1 MSCGVRPVAVDYVG
15 GGPEYIDRAAVTR
28 SVVVRTDDEVVL
40 CFWVSAQV
48 LTEVIDRPVSGPLEV
63 AGRSQHGHV
72 DLGKV
77 VAISDYALPV
87 SVVSGML
94 EPAVPVQIW
103 RPVDL
108 VEGAPGGAC
117 AVPGVEK
124 FRPSCL

>member
-1 MSCGVRPVAVDYVG
+1 MSRGIDPIAVDHVDRV
-15 GGPEYIDRAAVTR
+15 PEYIDRAAVTGR
-28 SVVVRTDDEVVL
+28 LVVRTDDEVVL
-40 CFWVSAQV
+40 CSWVSAQV

-87 SVVSGML
+87 SVVGGML
-94 EPAVPVQIW
+94 EPAVPVRIW

-108 VEGAPGGAC
+108 VEGAPGGAR
-117 AVPGVEK
+117 AVPGVE
-124 FRPSCL
+124 